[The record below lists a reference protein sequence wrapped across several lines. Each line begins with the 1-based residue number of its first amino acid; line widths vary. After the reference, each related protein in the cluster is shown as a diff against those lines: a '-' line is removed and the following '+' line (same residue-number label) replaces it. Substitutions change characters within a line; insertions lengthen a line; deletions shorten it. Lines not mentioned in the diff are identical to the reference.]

1 LEDPSLLQFLVLDE
15 LHTYNGAQ
23 GTVGYSVKS
32 KQGTQFRIGATL
44 RLKEYIVKG
53 FTLNDVRLKS
63 GTSMNYFNEVQ
74 GCIREIRLS
83 GKLFYQKNKGHLYH

>member
-1 LEDPSLLQFLVLDE
+1 MDLNSRSKPTNHYNLDVVIS
-15 LHTYNGAQ
+15 
-23 GTVGYSVKS
+23 VGYRVKYQ
-32 KQGTQFRIGATL
+32 QGTQFRIWATL